1 MADRDPP
8 ATIARSRLQLHTVAA
23 GETFGRIYLERY
35 PDPLGYGK
43 SPSRFSDPR
52 RRIDANRFGMLYLG
66 DTLKVCFLEA
76 VLRDRRDGADGAL
89 LLGEGELYERNYAEI
104 EVASPLNMVDLRNDS
119 AIRMGVPTDVARA
132 SAQSLARKW
141 SLAWHEHSARPDG
154 IIYPSRLNG
163 QTNLA
168 VFDRAVAKLRAI
180 GIRRLIRATG
190 LATVLNDLLVEL
202 APPDPAE

>member
-1 MADRDPP
+1 MAAKDPP
-8 ATIARSRLQLHTVAA
+8 ATLANSRLELHTVAA
-23 GETFGRIYLERY
+23 GARFGRIYLGRY

-52 RRIDANRFGMLYLG
+52 RRIDANRFGVLYLG

-76 VLRDRRDGADGAL
+76 ILRDRRDGSDGSL
-89 LLGEGELYERNYAEI
+89 LLDENELHERSFAEI
-104 EVASPLNMVDLRNDS
+104 EVAAALTMVDLRNDG

-132 SAQSLARKW
+132 STQALARKW
-141 SLAWHEHSARPDG
+141 SLAWHEHPDQPDG

-168 VFDRAVAKLRAI
+168 VYHRAVPKLRAVGVRPLI
-180 GIRRLIRATG
+180 GASG
-190 LATVLNDLLVEL
+190 LATVLNELLVEL
-202 APPDPAE
+202 ASL

>member
-1 MADRDPP
+1 MADKHPP
-8 ATIARSRLQLHTVAA
+8 ATVARSRLELHTVAA
-23 GETFGRIYLERY
+23 GETFGRIYPERY

-43 SPSRFSDPR
+43 SLSRFSDPR
-52 RRIDANRFGMLYLG
+52 RRIDTNRFGVLYLG

-76 VLRDRRDGADGAL
+76 VLRDRRDGADGSL
-89 LLGEGELYERNYAEI
+89 LLGEHELHERNYAEI
-104 EVASPLNMVDLRNDS
+104 EVASPLNMVDLRNDN
-119 AIRMGVPTDVARA
+119 AIRMGVPTDVAGA

-168 VFDRAVAKLRAI
+168 VFHRAVPKLRAI
-180 GIRRLIRATG
+180 GVRRLIRATG
-190 LATVLNDLLVEL
+190 LAAVLNDLLVEL

>member
-1 MADRDPP
+1 MAGKDPP
-8 ATIARSRLQLHTVAA
+8 AILSKAPLELHTVAA
-23 GETFGRIYLERY
+23 GARYGRIYLGRY

-52 RRIDANRFGMLYLG
+52 RRIDTNRFGVLYLG

-76 VLRDRRDGADGAL
+76 VLRDRRDGEAGSL
-89 LLGEGELYERNYAEI
+89 LIGEDELRERRYAEI
-104 EVASPLNMVDLRNDS
+104 EVVSDLTMVDLRNDR

-132 SAQSLARKW
+132 SIQSLARRW
-141 SLAWHEHSARPDG
+141 SLAWHEHPAQPDG

-168 VFDRAVAKLRAI
+168 MYHRAVPKLRAI
-180 GIRRLIRATG
+180 AVRPLIRATG
-190 LATVLNDLLVEL
+190 LATVLDELLVEL
-202 APPDPAE
+202 AP